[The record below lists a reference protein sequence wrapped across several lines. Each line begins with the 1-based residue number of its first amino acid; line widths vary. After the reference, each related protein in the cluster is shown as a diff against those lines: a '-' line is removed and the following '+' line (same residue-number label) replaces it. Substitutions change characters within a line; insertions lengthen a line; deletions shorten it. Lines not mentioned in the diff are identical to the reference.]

1 MFKIQCYFILFLI
14 FFWQTFVFAEEHS
27 IPTINAVRTEEEIII
42 DGLLNESI
50 WQGEGYSDLIQK
62 NPIEGAP
69 PTEKTSVHIA
79 YNDQGL
85 YIGARCYHSG
95 SDSIQGG
102 LARRDKSVQSDW
114 FWFWIDPDK
123 NGHNGFGFAVNPDG
137 SIIDRK
143 LFQDI
148 HYDND
153 WDGVWEAAAKKHE
166 NVWTVE
172 MLIPYNQLR
181 FDKKDEYVMGINF
194 MRYILKNAEYDYFV
208 MVPKKETGF
217 VSKFGLLKGIKGI
230 EPPSR
235 FQIMPYTMAK
245 AYDLSE
251 DKDSPFYDDNKY
263 MQNIGIDLKY
273 GITGNLTLDLTM
285 NPDFGQAEV
294 DPAQINLSAFE
305 TYYSEKRTFFIEG
318 SEIFSFGDNP
328 AGGLWGCYWAEPDI
342 FYSRR
347 IGRNPK
353 GEASH
358 EGFEDRPEQ
367 TTILGAAKIT
377 GRIGDWSVGSV
388 SAVTD
393 REFAR
398 VDSSGIRFKEEIE
411 PRSYYGV
418 LRSSKEF
425 SKGNQGLGF
434 IMTGVTRDLRT
445 QGLKQIYNR
454 NAFVYGMDGWSFL
467 DKAREWAFI
476 GKFAHSYA
484 DGTKERIL
492 DLQQESGHY
501 YQRPDF
507 DYISLDSNRTSLSG
521 SMARFGL
528 LKTKGN
534 VSFQSALGIIS
545 PGFDTNDLGFSW
557 FTNVIN
563 MHVVGGYSWFQPTNW
578 FRRSSINLMISRNYD
593 FDGNKL
599 FQQYYFT
606 GHITFLNYWGIHSS
620 LQITPDG
627 LDLFDTRGGP
637 AIAYHGY
644 QYMNL
649 GFYSDD
655 RKKVRVY
662 GSMSYRAVNDGAY
675 SRDFDIDFVYNPS
688 PSIKLTL
695 SANLYKELDHQQW
708 VDNIADSSAV
718 STYDTKYIFS
728 DLDETIRSGTI
739 RLDWGFTPRLS
750 FQMYIQPY
758 IAVGHYSHFKELMEG
773 GTYHF
778 KEYDYQ
784 ESNPDFNY
792 KSFKANM
799 VLRWE
804 YRPGSLIY
812 LVWTQNRENDDRPGV
827 YNLKDDIQSLRDE
840 DSDNIFLV
848 KLNYLFTVR

>member
-1 MFKIQCYFILFLI
+1 
-14 FFWQTFVFAEEHS
+14 
-27 IPTINAVRTEEEIII
+27 
-42 DGLLNESI
+42 
-50 WQGEGYSDLIQK
+50 
-62 NPIEGAP
+62 
-69 PTEKTSVHIA
+69 
-79 YNDQGL
+79 
-85 YIGARCYHSG
+85 
-95 SDSIQGG
+95 
-102 LARRDKSVQSDW
+102 
-114 FWFWIDPDK
+114 
-123 NGHNGFGFAVNPDG
+123 
-137 SIIDRK
+137 
-143 LFQDI
+143 
-148 HYDND
+148 
-153 WDGVWEAAAKKHE
+153 
-166 NVWTVE
+166 
-172 MLIPYNQLR
+172 
-181 FDKKDEYVMGINF
+181 
-194 MRYILKNAEYDYFV
+194 
-208 MVPKKETGF
+208 
-217 VSKFGLLKGIKGI
+217 
-230 EPPSR
+230 
-235 FQIMPYTMAK
+235 
-245 AYDLSE
+245 
-251 DKDSPFYDDNKY
+251 
-263 MQNIGIDLKY
+263 
-273 GITGNLTLDLTM
+273 
-285 NPDFGQAEV
+285 
-294 DPAQINLSAFE
+294 
-305 TYYSEKRTFFIEG
+305 
-318 SEIFSFGDNP
+318 
-328 AGGLWGCYWAEPDI
+328 
-342 FYSRR
+342 
-347 IGRNPK
+347 
-353 GEASH
+353 
-358 EGFEDRPEQ
+358 
-367 TTILGAAKIT
+367 
-377 GRIGDWSVGSV
+377 
-388 SAVTD
+388 
-393 REFAR
+393 
-398 VDSSGIRFKEEIE
+398 
-411 PRSYYGV
+411 
-418 LRSSKEF
+418 
-425 SKGNQGLGF
+425 
-434 IMTGVTRDLRT
+434 
-445 QGLKQIYNR
+445 
-454 NAFVYGMDGWSFL
+454 
-467 DKAREWAFI
+467 
-476 GKFAHSYA
+476 
-484 DGTKERIL
+484 
-492 DLQQESGHY
+492 
-501 YQRPDF
+501 
-507 DYISLDSNRTSLSG
+507 
-521 SMARFGL
+521 
-528 LKTKGN
+528 
-534 VSFQSALGIIS
+534 
-545 PGFDTNDLGFSW
+545 
-557 FTNVIN
+557 
-563 MHVVGGYSWFQPTNW
+563 
-578 FRRSSINLMISRNYD
+578 MISRNYD

-848 KLNYLFTVR
+848 KLTYLFTVR